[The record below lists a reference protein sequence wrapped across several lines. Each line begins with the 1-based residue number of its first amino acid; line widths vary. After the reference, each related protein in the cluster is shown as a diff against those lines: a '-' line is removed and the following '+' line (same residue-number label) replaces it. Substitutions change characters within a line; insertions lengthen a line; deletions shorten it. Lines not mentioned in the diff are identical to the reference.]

1 MFSTRSEIDGRSP
14 DISMSFTSVDTMSIL
29 VMGMNLWGWGG
40 DVLPVPYADQTV
52 HISSVRPW
60 SVPLLG
66 SFFLKNRQWWFGS
79 EYRIETCRVVNPL
92 GPSYRFLSGLVH
104 GSYITSKG
112 S

>member
-29 VMGMNLWGWGG
+29 VMGMNLRGGGGGG

-66 SFFLKNRQWWFGS
+66 SIFLKDRQWWFGS
-79 EYRIETCRVVNPL
+79 GYP
-92 GPSYRFLSGLVH
+92 
-104 GSYITSKG
+104 
-112 S
+112 